1 MTTFPFEEDI
11 YVLTRL
17 NADSYR
23 SCCCKNE
30 SQTERN
36 MLLQKMFFS
45 SDKKSE
51 FWLVFSCYSSEERE
65 NT

>member
-1 MTTFPFEEDI
+1 MTTFPLEEDI

-30 SQTERN
+30 SQTE
-36 MLLQKMFFS
+36 LQKMFFS

-51 FWLVFSCYSSEERE
+51 FWLLLLLFWRE
-65 NT
+65 GKYIVQW